1 MISPET
7 QALILRYYHAERWAV
22 GTIAHQLHI
31 HHSVVRRVLTEDAGT
46 PVVSY
51 ARAQLIDPYLPFLT
65 ETLQTFPRLTAT
77 RLYQMVKERGYRGS
91 VSHFRRVIKR
101 HRPRRAPE
109 AYLRLRTLPG
119 EQGQC
124 DWGSFGHLVIG
135 RAKRPLMAFVMVLSY
150 SRQIFLRFSLD
161 ARMESFLRGHL
172 GAFDAFS
179 GLPRVILY
187 DNLKSA
193 VLERHGTAIHFNPTL
208 LAFAGHYRFEPRPVA
223 VARGNEKGR
232 VERAIRYIRDAFFAG
247 RAFTDLDDLNRQA
260 RAWCE
265 GLASDRLCP
274 EDRGRTVRA
283 VFAEEQPLLL
293 PVPENPYPVIE
304 QIAVRI
310 GKTPYARFDR
320 NDYSVP
326 HTQVGQTLSVL
337 ADPHQV
343 RIVLGATVLGA
354 TVLATHTRSYD
365 QGAQIEDPAHIE
377 ALRATK
383 SAARGHSGTDRLR
396 HAAPTSQAFLTAVAE
411 RGEPLGRVV
420 YALED
425 LLDHYGA
432 TALDAAL
439 QDTLARG
446 VPHPQAVQ
454 RALERER
461 GRRHQPPP
469 LAPIPPHIKARDVVV
484 RQASLAPYD
493 ALSRAPDPAPGEDT
507 TPDDALTVPV
517 PESNHE

>member
-22 GTIAHQLHI
+22 GTIAHQLRI
-31 HHSVVRRVLTEDAGT
+31 HHSVVRRVLAEDAGT

-51 ARAQLIDPYLPFLT
+51 ARAHLIDPYLPFLT
-65 ETLQTFPRLTAT
+65 ETLQTFPQLTAT
-77 RLYQMVKERGYRGS
+77 RLYQMVRERGYRGS

-150 SRQIFLRFSLD
+150 SRQIYLRFSLD

-172 GAFDAFS
+172 GAFTAFS
-179 GLPRVILY
+179 GIPRVILY

-193 VLERHGTAIHFNPTL
+193 VLERQGEAIRFHPTL

-247 RAFTDLDDLNRQA
+247 RAFSDLEDLNRQA

-265 GLASDRLCP
+265 GLASDRPCP
-274 EDRGRTVRA
+274 EDRHRTVRA

-293 PVPENPYPVIE
+293 PVPEAPYPVIE
-304 QIAVRI
+304 QVAVRI
-310 GKTPYARFDR
+310 GKTPYARFDK

-326 HTQVGQTLSVL
+326 HTAVGQTLSVL

-343 RIVLGATVLGA
+343 RIVVGA

-365 QGAQIEDPAHIE
+365 QGAQIEDPAHLE
-377 ALRATK
+377 ALRKTK
-383 SAARGHSGTDRLR
+383 SAARGHSGIDRLSCAVP
-396 HAAPTSQAFLTAVAE
+396 HSQAFLTAVAA

-420 YALED
+420 QALDD
-425 LLDHYGA
+425 LLARYGA
-432 TALDAAL
+432 AALDAAL
-439 QDTLARG
+439 TDTLARG

-454 RALERER
+454 RALEQER
-461 GRRHQPPP
+461 GRLHQPPP
-469 LAPIPPHIKARDVVV
+469 LAPVPPHIKARDVMV

-493 ALSRAPDPAPGEDT
+493 ALSRARGPTREDT

-517 PESNHE
+517 PENDHE